1 MEGAEADVPRKESS
15 NNSTQMAEGHCTRAA
30 GRRAPTHRPSPRAGR
45 GAITWDLKIRDR
57 NGIRLHLVENGTQ
70 EPAESL
76 SSHLTP
82 RPLSAESVNQPEET
96 WWRGGGTTTPPPGR
110 FPWGQETADTGGGV
124 RGGVRSFTPSF
135 NQSPSCWRGQW
146 PSAAGQA
153 LPGPRSVA
161 ADVDRS
167 GANGPA

>member
-70 EPAESL
+70 EPGEVSL
-76 SSHLTP
+76 PTSPPGL
-82 RPLSAESVNQPEET
+82 LSADCVNQPEET
-96 WWRGGGTTTPPPGR
+96 WRRGGGT
-110 FPWGQETADTGGGV
+110 FWGKGG
-124 RGGVRSFTPSF
+124 
-135 NQSPSCWRGQW
+135 
-146 PSAAGQA
+146 A
-153 LPGPRSVA
+153 
-161 ADVDRS
+161 
-167 GANGPA
+167 